1 MPKLSVRPNVAAI
14 SFAIIILFTGSVFA
28 QPDKV
33 ARSFA
38 SIAKQVEAAVVNI
51 DTKSRV
57 VEPIAKGTPE
67 PGDSKDILEFFQRQ
81 TPQRPVAGVGSG
93 FIVDKSGY
101 IVTNRHVVANS
112 ARITVRIDS
121 GEEFTASV
129 VGTDLETDLAVLKIN
144 AGRDLPFLKFGSS
157 DNAEVGDWVIAVG
170 SPFGLA
176 KTVTAGIISQKK
188 RETPYASAFQ
198 KFIQTDA
205 AINPGNSGGPLVNL
219 DGEVIGINSQI
230 ATSSGEFSGIA
241 FALPSDEA
249 LVVYEQI
256 KANGRVKRG
265 YLGAYLDTVKAEY
278 AKIYGLA
285 DLRGA
290 IVVDIRDKQSAA
302 AVAGLQTGDVV
313 VELNGKRIDSANDLI
328 SRIASTQPDQ
338 SVEIVYMREIGNT
351 MTRRVATLKLGER
364 PSNDRADADPSER
377 RPLPL
382 NGPLPAKPFGLTL
395 VEYTPEMAKTF
406 PYGTAKGLIVRDIDL
421 TSFVADVRNSLGSP
435 AFVRGELIQK
445 INRTAVTDLKSFSD
459 IVSKLKIG
467 DAVVINTLFY
477 NPQLDTPQLK
487 IIQFTVK

>member
-1 MPKLSVRPNVAAI
+1 MPQTHFRQNVAAI
-14 SFAIIILFTGSVFA
+14 SFAIVVLFTGSTFA
-28 QPDKV
+28 QPDRV
-33 ARSFA
+33 SRSFA
-38 SIAKQVEAAVVNI
+38 AIAKQVEPAVVNI
-51 DTKSRV
+51 DTKSKV
-57 VEPIAKGTPE
+57 IEPVAKGTPE

-81 TPQRPVAGVGSG
+81 NQPRPVAGIGSG

-101 IVTNRHVVANS
+101 IVTNRHVIANS
-112 ARITVRIDS
+112 ARITVRIES

-129 VGTDLETDLAVLKIN
+129 VGTDLETDIAVLKIN
-144 AGRDLPFLKFGSS
+144 AGRDLPFLKFGNS
-157 DNAEVGDWVIAVG
+157 NTAEVGDWVLAVG

-219 DGEVIGINSQI
+219 DGEVIGVNSQI
-230 ATSSGEFSGIA
+230 ATSTGEYSGIA

-249 LVVYEQI
+249 ASVFEQI
-256 KANGRVKRG
+256 VKNGRVKRG

-302 AVAGLQTGDVV
+302 SVAGLQVGDVV

-328 SRIASTQPDQ
+328 ASVAATQPDQ
-338 SVEIVYMREIGNT
+338 NVELVYMREIGNS
-351 MTRRVATLKLGER
+351 MTRRTATLKLGER
-364 PSNDRADADPSER
+364 PSNDRPDTEPSER
-377 RPLPL
+377 RALPL
-382 NGPLPAKPFGLTL
+382 DGPLPVKPLGLTL
-395 VEYTPEMAKTF
+395 VEYTPEMSKTF
-406 PYGTAKGLIVRDIDL
+406 PYANAKGLIVKDIDL
-421 TSFVADVRNSLGSP
+421 TSFVADVRNSLGAP

-445 INRTAVTDLKSFSD
+445 INRTTVTDLKSFTD
-459 IVSKLKIG
+459 VVSRLKIG